1 MLPLPRKHLTPPVAD
16 PTRAFYESLLEEKP
30 DSAIAVRFCVEH
42 GVKPLEE
49 HKKLLK
55 KYNLLREKGAFSV
68 ATKIKRALERKGD
81 KLGIKKEKKDK
92 KEKKEKGSKENAAQN
107 SEKA

>member
-1 MLPLPRKHLTPPVAD
+1 MK
-16 PTRAFYESLLEEKP
+16 LL
-30 DSAIAVRFCVEH
+30 R
-42 GVKPLEE
+42 
-49 HKKLLK
+49 KLLK

-92 KEKKEKGSKENAAQN
+92 KEKKARGYVLSHLCAACVYLFAVGERKQGERC
-107 SEKA
+107 SEL